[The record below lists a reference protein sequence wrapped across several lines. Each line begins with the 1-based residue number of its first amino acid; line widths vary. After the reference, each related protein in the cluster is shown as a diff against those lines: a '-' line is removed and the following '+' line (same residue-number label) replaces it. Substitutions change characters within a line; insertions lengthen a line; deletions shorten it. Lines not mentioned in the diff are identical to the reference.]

1 MSEDPNGS
9 VTLSNG
15 AIENLGLVRATLLSL
30 RMMQKDPM
38 TFYDAVTLAR
48 EPSYKIFQK
57 PQQTMEEYGFINTAG
72 TMHDSIRNII
82 VCAVKGEDFDM
93 EILSTDEIFKSK
105 K

>member
-1 MSEDPNGS
+1 MSGVPNGA

-15 AIENLGLVRATLLSL
+15 AIENLGVVRATLLSL

-48 EPSYKIFQK
+48 DPSYKIFQK
-57 PQQTMEEYGFINTAG
+57 PKQTMEEYGFINTMG

-82 VCAVKGEDFDM
+82 ICAVKGDDIFDM
-93 EILSTDEIFKSK
+93 EILPMEKIVQG
-105 K
+105 